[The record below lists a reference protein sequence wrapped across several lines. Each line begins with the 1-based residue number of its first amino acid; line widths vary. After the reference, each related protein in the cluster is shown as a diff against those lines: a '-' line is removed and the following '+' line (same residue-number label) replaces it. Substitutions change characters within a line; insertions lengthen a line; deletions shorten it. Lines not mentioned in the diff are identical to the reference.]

1 MNKYLILSIVIPV
14 ALLSQHYISV
24 YSMSIESNK
33 IETHHHRRHHKHSPN
48 MWKILGQTVKT
59 EQNDD
64 DDNQHQNEK
73 FTENSNSHV
82 TKIPSNCPKCQN
94 RPEIRMTEEELTE
107 LRIEYVK
114 NQILKKLKLKERPQV
129 SVSLS
134 SGLPKPVAEGATFL
148 SDSDDDSITGI
159 PDEFYGKTTQKIIFP
174 QLGELLIVLGCFIQ
188 FILNFVPDKTHDCSK
203 LITECS
209 GRDRFTEMTFFHMF
223 INTIVIQK

>member
-1 MNKYLILSIVIPV
+1 MNKYLIISIVIPV
-14 ALLSQHYISV
+14 ALHCISV

-33 IETHHHRRHHKHSPN
+33 IETHHHRRHQKHSPN

-64 DDNQHQNEK
+64 DDNHFQHEK
-73 FTENSNSHV
+73 FNENQNSHV

-114 NQILKKLKLKERPQV
+114 NQILKKLKLTERPQV

-148 SDSDDDSITGI
+148 NDSDDDSITGI
-159 PDEFYGKTTQKIIFP
+159 PDEFYGKTTQKIVFP
-174 QLGELLIVLGCFIQ
+174 QLGELRILLGCSIHFC
-188 FILNFVPDKTHDCSK
+188 LNFVPDKTLDC
-203 LITECS
+203 
-209 GRDRFTEMTFFHMF
+209 
-223 INTIVIQK
+223 

>member
-1 MNKYLILSIVIPV
+1 MNKYLIISIVIPV

-24 YSMSIESNK
+24 YSMSIESNT
-33 IETHHHRRHHKHSPN
+33 IETHQHHRRHHKHSPN
-48 MWKILGQTVKT
+48 MWKILGQTVKS
-59 EQNDD
+59 EQLDD
-64 DDNQHQNEK
+64 DDNHIQHEK
-73 FTENSNSHV
+73 FNEMQNGHV

-114 NQILKKLKLKERPQV
+114 NQILKKLKLTERPQV

-174 QLGELLIVLGCFIQ
+174 QLGEL
-188 FILNFVPDKTHDCSK
+188 
-203 LITECS
+203 
-209 GRDRFTEMTFFHMF
+209 
-223 INTIVIQK
+223 

>member
-1 MNKYLILSIVIPV
+1 MPV
-14 ALLSQHYISV
+14 ALLSQHYMSSV

-33 IETHHHRRHHKHSPN
+33 IETHHHRRHQKHSPN

-64 DDNQHQNEK
+64 DDNYIQHDKLNE
-73 FTENSNSHV
+73 NHNSHV

-114 NQILKKLKLKERPQV
+114 NQILKKLKLTERPQV

-134 SGLPKPVAEGATFL
+134 GGLPKPVAEGATFL
-148 SDSDDDSITGI
+148 SDSDEDSITGI

-174 QLGELLIVLGCFIQ
+174 QLGEL
-188 FILNFVPDKTHDCSK
+188 HY
-203 LITECS
+203 
-209 GRDRFTEMTFFHMF
+209 H
-223 INTIVIQK
+223 

>member
-1 MNKYLILSIVIPV
+1 MNKYLIISIVIPV
-14 ALLSQHYISV
+14 ALLSQHYLSV

-33 IETHHHRRHHKHSPN
+33 IETHQHQNHHRRHHKHSPN
-48 MWKILGQTVKT
+48 MWKILGQTVNT

-64 DDNQHQNEK
+64 DDNYIQHEKSNEHHP
-73 FTENSNSHV
+73 NDHV
-82 TKIPSNCPKCQN
+82 MKIPSNCPKCQN

-114 NQILKKLKLKERPQV
+114 NQILKKLKLTERPQV

-174 QLGELLIVLGCFIQ
+174 QLGELYSVTFMS
-188 FILNFVPDKTHDCSK
+188 FV
-203 LITECS
+203 
-209 GRDRFTEMTFFHMF
+209 
-223 INTIVIQK
+223 